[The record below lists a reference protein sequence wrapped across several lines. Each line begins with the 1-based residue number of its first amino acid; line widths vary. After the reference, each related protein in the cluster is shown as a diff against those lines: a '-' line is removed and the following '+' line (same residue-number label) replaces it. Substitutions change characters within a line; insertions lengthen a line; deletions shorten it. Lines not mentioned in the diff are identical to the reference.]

1 MATKAAAKKKRGLS
15 MKNEAER
22 VRLERL
28 IEINEGRLHDALN
41 VKGEPLSD
49 KQQAALREVMRQ
61 QQEKLDELL
70 AQI

>member
-15 MKNEAER
+15 VKNEAER